1 MSSDAHKLI
10 RNILVKTKIVKIFNM
25 FNCQSHLANMISN
38 IVSQNIQLENL
49 EGEFLVAAFKMKAFS
64 VPSSPQPLLHLTGDY
79 KEFET

>member
-1 MSSDAHKLI
+1 
-10 RNILVKTKIVKIFNM
+10 
-25 FNCQSHLANMISN
+25 MISN